1 MLRKFFSFNILKILF
16 FEPKATAIYRIKNG
30 LVFRLNKV
38 KKYFEKTF
46 WIDMNTLFP
55 IYSPSSSGSYK
66 KISKIT
72 VKEVNSFVPLLNQL
86 MTTLNPSVDS
96 QILDTEKEFNQK
108 DIIASSIQLKNL
120 FKKYGTNKPD
130 PLYLL
135 YAHILS
141 NPLKINSVLE
151 IGIGTNNSDIVSN
164 MGADGIP
171 GASLKGFRD
180 YCPNAHIYG
189 GDIDSRILFTDN
201 RITTFQVDQTNFY
214 EMLSR
219 FIALNKSFDL
229 VIDDG
234 LHSPSANLATLV
246 CGLQVIN
253 KNGWIVIEDIGGN
266 SLEVWTFIQRLLP
279 LNFQS
284 KIYNSSGGGYIFA
297 LQKI

>member
-1 MLRKFFSFNILKILF
+1 MLFL
-16 FEPKATAIYRIKNG
+16 EPKNTGVYRIKNA
-30 LVFRLNKV
+30 LLFRLKKV

-46 WIDMNTLFP
+46 WIDINTLFP
-55 IYSPSSSGSYK
+55 LYSPSSSGSYK
-66 KISKIT
+66 KLSNIT

-86 MTTLNPSVDS
+86 MTSLNLSVNS
-96 QILDTEKEFNQK
+96 QILDTYKEFNQK
-108 DIIASSIQLKNL
+108 DVIASSIQLKNL
-120 FKKYGTNKPD
+120 FKKYGTSKPD

-141 NPLKINSVLE
+141 NPSKINSVLE

-164 MGADGIP
+164 MGAEGIP
-171 GASLKGFRD
+171 GASLKSFRD
-180 YCPNAHIYG
+180 YCPNAQIYG
-189 GDIDSRILFTDN
+189 GDIDSRILFTDKQ
-201 RITTFQVDQTNFY
+201 ITTFQVDQTNY
-214 EMLSR
+214 YQMKSSI
-219 FIALNKSFDL
+219 IALNKSFDL

-253 KNGWIVIEDIGGN
+253 KNGWIVIEDIGSK
-266 SLEVWTFIQRLLP
+266 SLGVWTFIQTLLP
-279 LNFQS
+279 LNFPT